1 MSALR
6 YAYGSSARKDFSR
19 FLHASFDP
27 QVVTVKVSDRTV
39 SVVDADMFR
48 SHLARTVPADVQVF
62 EEDGGIAIV
71 LPGRPFA
78 VETSSLAE
86 SLEEMIDVLREY
98 AADWQARLH
107 SSRNHRDNWALVQL
121 IELSSD
127 VELTRWLTAEPTKR
141 ATMLGDSGQS
151 APV

>member
-1 MSALR
+1 MCF
-6 YAYGSSARKDFSR
+6 GVIWHARCR
-19 FLHASFDP
+19 P
-27 QVVTVKVSDRTV
+27 T
-39 SVVDADMFR
+39 
-48 SHLARTVPADVQVF
+48 QVF

-71 LPGRPFA
+71 SPGRPFA

-107 SSRNHRDNWALVQL
+107 TDPAHRDSWGLVQL

-127 VELTRWLTAEPTKR
+127 GELTRWLTAEPTKR
-141 ATMLGDSGQS
+141 MNMLGDSGQG